1 MNKIKNGKYEDNEE
15 KKLLAY
21 LAKQIKEVDKLSLS
35 ENVTASE
42 IKREALEYCN
52 LNKDDEND
60 DKQKQ
65 MERIENLI
73 ELLFAPEKKY
83 VRCVYGFFGCLLLQ
97 IILLII
103 MATNPNSYLLIFF
116 FIAFTFAV
124 FFVKQ
129 FLDRRRFNSE
139 KRRFNSLIDNCDYKD
154 LYTKKLENVDYPY
167 LDQINN
173 NQNRL
178 GANSNNDYQPKMEQ
192 VNPNILDDSLRVIS
206 SQN

>member
-1 MNKIKNGKYEDNEE
+1 
-15 KKLLAY
+15 
-21 LAKQIKEVDKLSLS
+21 
-35 ENVTASE
+35 
-42 IKREALEYCN
+42 
-52 LNKDDEND
+52 
-60 DKQKQ
+60 

-154 LYTKKLENVDYPY
+154 LYTKKLELENVDYPY

-173 NQNRL
+173 NRL
-178 GANSNNDYQPKMEQ
+178 DANSNNNYQPKMEQ
-192 VNPNILDDSLRVIS
+192 ANPNIIGTSLRAIS